1 MAVSIME
8 IKKLIDCNFCL
19 KMYRINHSELT
30 LSAVNRED
38 TSLRFNVHFADVS
51 CIKMPIGWNGNFEIG
66 SESEREELITRLGL
80 PMLGV
85 SPAVKLYKSNEGEVL
100 ILGALMLI
108 EPLGQEY

>member
-1 MAVSIME
+1 
-8 IKKLIDCNFCL
+8 
-19 KMYRINHSELT
+19 MYRINHSELIFT
-30 LSAVNRED
+30 AVNSED

-51 CIKMPIGWNGNFEIG
+51 YIKMPVGWNGIEIG

-85 SPAVKLYKSNEGEVL
+85 SSVVKLYKSNEGEAV

-108 EPLGQEY
+108 EPRGQKY